1 MGAYRA
7 PTDDAAVNPPRAEHY
22 GIDENLAQSVRP
34 QVHWAFL
41 YWGVAPEFDIS
52 DEAQVAHSGIFD
64 LIIECGGD
72 DSLLVP
78 IDKKDKKHGDS
89 VGIYYSPIINIFW
102 AVSYLLRNTAFR
114 DTRHGIG
121 YYNTRA
127 KMELISID
135 AAIAHHPVVGNR
147 MMNPGP
153 RPLGTPLALWPPP
166 FDEVHT
172 SNPRGGLGNLGLLLR
187 WDTAASAPSV
197 APSIAGSAIA
207 GSAIPTAVTPTI
219 STASSDTGAASSS
232 NTPANITVKCTL
244 ATECRR

>member
-1 MGAYRA
+1 MGAYRS
-7 PTDDAAVNPPRAEHY
+7 PTDDAAVTPPRAEHY

-102 AVSYLLRNTAFR
+102 AVSYLLRTIPFR
-114 DTRHGIG
+114 NTRHGIG
-121 YYNTRA
+121 YYNARA

-166 FDEVHT
+166 FDEVHI
-172 SNPRGGLGNLGLLLR
+172 SSQRGGLRNLGLLLR
-187 WDTAASAPSV
+187 WDMAAIASSAIAASA
-197 APSIAGSAIA
+197 IASA
-207 GSAIPTAVTPTI
+207 AIPTAVTTTI

-232 NTPANITVKCTL
+232 NTADVTVHCSCCPL
-244 ATECRR
+244 HCP

>member
-1 MGAYRA
+1 LGAYRA
-7 PTDDAAVNPPRAEHY
+7 PTDDAAVTPPRAEHY

-52 DEAQVAHSGIFD
+52 VEAQGAHSGIFD
-64 LIIECGGD
+64 LIVECGGD

-89 VGIYYSPIINIFW
+89 VGIYYTPITNIFW
-102 AVSYLLRNTAFR
+102 AVSYLLRNTSFR
-114 DTRHGIG
+114 NTHQDCG
-121 YYNTRA
+121 YQNARA

-135 AAIAHHPVVGNR
+135 AVIAHHPVVGNR

-153 RPLGTPLALWPPP
+153 RPAGTPYANWPPP

-172 SNPRGGLGNLGLLLR
+172 AASQRGGLGNLGLLLR
-187 WDTAASAPSV
+187 WDMAASAPSAV
-197 APSIAGSAIA
+197 AATAIA
-207 GSAIPTAVTPTI
+207 SAAIPTAVTTPI

-232 NTPANITVKCTL
+232 NTPANINVRCTL
-244 ATECRR
+244 TLDVQ

>member
-1 MGAYRA
+1 MGAYRS
-7 PTDDAAVNPPRAEHY
+7 PTDDAAVTPPRAEHY

-64 LIIECGGD
+64 LIVECGGD

-89 VGIYYSPIINIFW
+89 IGIYYAPITNIFW
-102 AVSYLLRNTAFR
+102 AVSYLLRTISFRNSTA
-114 DTRHGIG
+114 GLG
-121 YYNTRA
+121 YQNARA

-135 AAIAHHPVVGNR
+135 AAIAHHPVDVGNR

-153 RPLGTPLALWPPP
+153 RPAGITHANWPPP
-166 FDEVHT
+166 FDEVHI
-172 SNPRGGLGNLGLLLR
+172 SSQRGGLRNLGLLLR
-187 WDTAASAPSV
+187 WDMAAIASSAIAASA
-197 APSIAGSAIA
+197 IASA
-207 GSAIPTAVTPTI
+207 AIPTAVTTTI

-232 NTPANITVKCTL
+232 NTADVTVHCSCCPL
-244 ATECRR
+244 HCP

>member
-1 MGAYRA
+1 M
-7 PTDDAAVNPPRAEHY
+7 
-22 GIDENLAQSVRP
+22 
-34 QVHWAFL
+34 
-41 YWGVAPEFDIS
+41 APEFDIS

-102 AVSYLLRNTAFR
+102 AVSYLLRNIPFR
-114 DTRHGIG
+114 DTRHGKG
-121 YYNTRA
+121 YYNARA

-166 FDEVHT
+166 FDEVHA
-172 SNPRGGLGNLGLLLR
+172 SNLRGGLGNLGLLLR
-187 WDTAASAPSV
+187 WDTAASALRRPLHRRLRHPHRRHPHHLHRV
-197 APSIAGSAIA
+197 LGHGRRI
-207 GSAIPTAVTPTI
+207 VLEH
-219 STASSDTGAASSS
+219 ASEYHCQVHSRNRMS
-232 NTPANITVKCTL
+232 
-244 ATECRR
+244 

>member
-7 PTDDAAVNPPRAEHY
+7 PTDDAAVTPPRAEHY

-52 DEAQVAHSGIFD
+52 VEAQGAHSGIFD
-64 LIIECGGD
+64 LIVECGGD

-89 VGIYYSPIINIFW
+89 IGIYYTPITNIFW
-102 AVSYLLRNTAFR
+102 AVSYLLRNTSFR
-114 DTRHGIG
+114 KTHQDCG
-121 YYNTRA
+121 YQNARA

-135 AAIAHHPVVGNR
+135 AVIAHHPVVGNR

-153 RPLGTPLALWPPP
+153 RPAGTLHANWPPP

-172 SNPRGGLGNLGLLLR
+172 VSQRGGLGNLGLLLR
-187 WDTAASAPSV
+187 WDMAASAPSAV
-197 APSIAGSAIA
+197 AATAIA
-207 GSAIPTAVTPTI
+207 SAAIPTAVTTPI

-232 NTPANITVKCTL
+232 NTPANINVRCTL
-244 ATECRR
+244 TLDVQ